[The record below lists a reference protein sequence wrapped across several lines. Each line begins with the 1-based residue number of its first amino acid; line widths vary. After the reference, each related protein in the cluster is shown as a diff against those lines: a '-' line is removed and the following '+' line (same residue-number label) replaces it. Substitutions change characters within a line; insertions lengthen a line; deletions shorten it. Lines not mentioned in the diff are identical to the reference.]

1 MELLIEERK
10 YTVEEFLYQD
20 DLDENS
26 YYELIEGEIV
36 KKSAP
41 HYEHQRVSGKIFL
54 KLQPFVTTNKLG
66 EIFYA
71 PIDVYLDDSNFYQP
85 DLVFV
90 SDVQKGILSEEGLI
104 QGVPDLVIEI
114 LSPSTGKYDRGGK
127 MRVYE
132 YHSVKEYWIVDLANK
147 LIEVYTHENQRFD
160 LYSYAL
166 SNEKIKSKLFADLD
180 LLVGDIF

>member
-20 DLDENS
+20 DLDENH

-36 KKSAP
+36 KKSSP

-54 KLQPFVTTNKLG
+54 KLQPFVTEKKLG

-71 PIDVYLDDSNFYQP
+71 PIDVYLDDSNYYQP

-90 SDVQKGILSEEGLI
+90 SEAQKGILSEEGLI
-104 QGVPDLVIEI
+104 QGIPDLVIEI

-147 LIEVYTHENQRFD
+147 LIEVYSHENQRFD

-180 LLVGDIF
+180 LLVGAIF

>member
-10 YTVEEFLYQD
+10 YTVEEFLHQD

-54 KLQPFVTTNKLG
+54 KLQPYVITKKLG
-66 EIFYA
+66 EVFYA
-71 PIDVYLDDSNFYQP
+71 PIDVYLDDLNFYQP

-90 SDVQKGILSEEGLI
+90 SETQKEILSEEGLI
-104 QGVPDLVIEI
+104 EGVPDLVIEI

-132 YHSVKEYWIVDLANK
+132 QHNVKEYWIVDLANK
-147 LIEVYTHENQRFD
+147 IIEVYIIENQRFD

-166 SNEKIKSKLFADLD
+166 SNEKIKSKLFEDLD

>member
-10 YTVEEFLYQD
+10 YTVAEFLHQD

-36 KKSAP
+36 KKSSP
-41 HYEHQRVSGKIFL
+41 HYEHQRASR
-54 KLQPFVTTNKLG
+54 KLTVALDKLVTEKKLG

-71 PIDVYLDDSNFYQP
+71 PIDVYLDDLNFYQP

-90 SDVQKGILSEEGLI
+90 SEAQKDILSEEGLI
-104 QGVPDLVIEI
+104 EGVPDLVIEI

-132 YHSVKEYWIVDLANK
+132 QHGVKEYWIVDLANK
-147 LIEVYTHENQRFD
+147 LIEVYVFENHRFD
-160 LYSYAL
+160 LFSYAL
-166 SNEKIKSKLFADLD
+166 SNEKIKSKLFVELD
-180 LLVGDIF
+180 LLVGNIF

>member
-1 MELLIEERK
+1 MELLIDQEK
-10 YTVEEFLYQD
+10 YTVEDFHRMEN
-20 DLDENS
+20 LDENH

-41 HYEHQRVSGKIFL
+41 HYEHQRTSR
-54 KLQPFVTTNKLG
+54 KLTVALDKLVTEKKLG
-66 EIFYA
+66 EVFYA
-71 PIDVYLDDSNFYQP
+71 PIDVYLDDLNFYQP
-85 DLVFV
+85 DLVFI
-90 SDVQKGILSEEGLI
+90 SEAQKEILSEEGLI
-104 QGVPDLVIEI
+104 EGVPDLVIEI

-132 YHSVKEYWIVDLANK
+132 QHGVKEYWIVDLANK
-147 LIEVYTHENQRFD
+147 LIEVYVLENQRFD

-166 SNEKIKSKLFADLD
+166 SNEKIKSKLFIELD

>member
-10 YTVEEFLYQD
+10 YTVHEFLHQD

-54 KLQPFVTTNKLG
+54 KLQPFVIINKLG

-71 PIDVYLDDSNFYQP
+71 PIDVYLDDLNFYQP

-90 SDVQKGILSEEGLI
+90 SENQKDILSEEGLI
-104 QGVPDLVIEI
+104 EGVPDLVIEI
-114 LSPSTGKYDRGGK
+114 LSPSTGKYDRGDK

-132 YHSVKEYWIVDLANK
+132 QHGVKEYWIVDLANK
-147 LIEVYTHENQRFD
+147 LIEVYILENQRFD

-166 SNEKIKSKLFADLD
+166 INEKIKSKLFVKLN

>member
-10 YTVEEFLYQD
+10 YTVQEFLHQD
-20 DLDENS
+20 DLDENF

-54 KLQPFVTTNKLG
+54 KLQPFVTANKLG

-71 PIDVYLDDSNFYQP
+71 PIDVYLDDLNFYQP
-85 DLVFV
+85 DLVFI
-90 SDVQKGILSEEGLI
+90 SESQRDILSKEGLI
-104 QGVPDLVIEI
+104 EGVPDLVIEI
-114 LSPSTGKYDRGGK
+114 LSPSTGKYDRGDK

-132 YHSVKEYWIVDLANK
+132 QHGVKEYWIVDLANK
-147 LIEVYTHENQRFD
+147 LIEVYILENQRFD

-166 SNEKIKSKLFADLD
+166 SNEKIKSKLFVELD